1 MNLRPTRNRVVVKR
15 NPAKETSSGGIVL
28 PESEQKA
35 QTTGVVVAAGTDDL
49 GEQLNKGDLILFGKY
64 AGTPIK
70 VQNEDFIIMK
80 YDEVIAVLESSN

>member
-1 MNLRPTRNRVVVKR
+1 MKIRPTRNRVVVKKKATEEKT
-15 NPAKETSSGGIVL
+15 PGGIVI
-28 PESEQKA
+28 PESEQKP
-35 QTTGVVVAAGTDDL
+35 QTTGEVVAAGIDDL
-49 GEQLNKGDLILFGKY
+49 GETLNVGDIILFGKY